1 MENELD
7 HINLINT
14 LKERINLLE
23 EKVVELTGALQEK
36 DYNLLYTKEE
46 LEKLRRILFGSRS
59 ESFKNEGNFVHP
71 TLGFDF
77 GETKEVLEPKT
88 ETESEIITYQR
99 IKAIEKDKQITVN
112 CRMPLPAH
120 LPRIKEVIEPEGD
133 LKGAVKIRE
142 EITEILEYK
151 TGELYVRQIVRPV
164 YAFPGRDE
172 QPVVIA
178 DMPSLPIPK
187 GIAGATL
194 IAWILVCKFVDHL
207 PFYRIA
213 KIFRRDGIKISE
225 STINDWFKSACI
237 LLVILYDRLVE
248 VVRSQDYLQVDET
261 TIRVLDRNKPGTTH
275 QGYHW
280 GYHAP
285 MLKLICFH
293 YEKGR
298 GREGPERFLKKF
310 RGTLQT
316 DGYAGYNSFEKPGKI
331 TLISCLA
338 HIRRKYKEAMDND
351 TPRATYVLQKIQ
363 LLYAIE
369 RECELLNLDFNAI
382 KHMRQQKAVPI
393 LQELEK
399 WLKENKPQVLPKSA
413 IGKAIDYTL
422 NLWERQKR
430 YVNDGRYKID
440 NNLIENH
447 MRPIALARKNF
458 LFAGCHEAAQ
468 NGAILF
474 SLFGCCLKNNV
485 NPYHWLVDVL
495 NRLPDCKKSELDDLL
510 PHKWKPLFNNQPVFE
525 STLS

>member
-1 MENELD
+1 M
-7 HINLINT
+7 
-14 LKERINLLE
+14 
-23 EKVVELTGALQEK
+23 
-36 DYNLLYTKEE
+36 
-46 LEKLRRILFGSRS
+46 
-59 ESFKNEGNFVHP
+59 
-71 TLGFDF
+71 
-77 GETKEVLEPKT
+77 
-88 ETESEIITYQR
+88 
-99 IKAIEKDKQITVN
+99 
-112 CRMPLPAH
+112 
-120 LPRIKEVIEPEGD
+120 
-133 LKGAVKIRE
+133 
-142 EITEILEYK
+142 
-151 TGELYVRQIVRPV
+151 
-164 YAFPGRDE
+164 
-172 QPVVIA
+172 IA
-178 DMPSLPIPK
+178 DIPSLPIPK

-237 LLVILYDRLVE
+237 LLVVLYDRLIE
-248 VVRSQDYLQVDET
+248 VVGSQDYLQVDET
-261 TIRVLDRNKPGTTH
+261 TIRVLDRNKPGTTD

-298 GREGPERFLKKF
+298 GREGPEIFLKNF

-331 TLISCLA
+331 KLLSCLA

-351 TPRATYVLQKIQ
+351 TPREPNVLQKIQ

-393 LQELEK
+393 LQELEI
-399 WLKENKPQVLPKSA
+399 WLKENKLQVLPKSA
-413 IGKAIDYTL
+413 IGKAIDYISTFGKGK
-422 NLWERQKR
+422 KR
-430 YVNDGRYKID
+430 YVNDGRYKVD
-440 NNLIENH
+440 SNLIENH
-447 MRPIALARKNF
+447 MRPIALSRKNF

-468 NGAILF
+468 HGAILF

-510 PHKWKPLFNNQPVFE
+510 LHKWKPLINNLPVFE